1 VTSEELELLEG
12 ASLIPSALNDDSVQ
26 SNPEEV
32 TLSRGG
38 SNGGSN
44 GVLDMVCHCCLSL
57 AHDTAR
63 RIMDD
68 IEQQRARVVQRA
80 KDRLSFKNT
89 CI

>member
-1 VTSEELELLEG
+1 MTLEELELLEG
-12 ASLIPSALNDDSVQ
+12 ASLIPSALNDDSMQ
-26 SNPEEV
+26 SDPEEV

-38 SNGGSN
+38 SNGLLG
-44 GVLDMVCHCCLSL
+44 LVCHYCLSL

>member
-1 VTSEELELLEG
+1 VTLEELELLEG
-12 ASLIPSALNDDSVQ
+12 ASLIPSALNDDSMQ
-26 SNPEEV
+26 SDPEEV

-38 SNGGSN
+38 SNG
-44 GVLDMVCHCCLSL
+44 VLALVCHCCLSL

>member
-1 VTSEELELLEG
+1 VTLEELELLEV
-12 ASLIPSALNDDSVQ
+12 ASLIPSALNDDSMQ
-26 SNPEEV
+26 SDPEEV

-38 SNGGSN
+38 SNGLLG
-44 GVLDMVCHCCLSL
+44 LVCHCCLSL

-63 RIMDD
+63 RIMND